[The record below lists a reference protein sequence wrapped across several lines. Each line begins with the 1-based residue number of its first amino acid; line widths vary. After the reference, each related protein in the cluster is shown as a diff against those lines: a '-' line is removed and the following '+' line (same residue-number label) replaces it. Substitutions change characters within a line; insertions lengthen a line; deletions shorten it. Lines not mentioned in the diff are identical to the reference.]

1 MGREAL
7 GEWRSP
13 WDSRLLRATRLGPEL
28 EHVFMKEVPYT
39 LGKSFDV
46 VTPYVLL

>member
-1 MGREAL
+1 MY
-7 GEWRSP
+7 
-13 WDSRLLRATRLGPEL
+13 SRLLRATRLGPEL

-46 VTPYVLL
+46 VTHLSSIVFMD